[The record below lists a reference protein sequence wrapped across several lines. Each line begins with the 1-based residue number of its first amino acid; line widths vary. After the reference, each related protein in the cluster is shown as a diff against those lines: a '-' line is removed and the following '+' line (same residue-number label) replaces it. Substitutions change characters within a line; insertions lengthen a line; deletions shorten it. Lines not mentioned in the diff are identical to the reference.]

1 MDAKEKDQPKQEAK
15 STDSSF
21 MKIGLIAG
29 GVVGVAAIAVILAMV
44 VPRLA
49 ASKAEKAPET
59 SAAGELDKIAVVS
72 LGRVEVSK
80 ANDPMQQSYT
90 RVSVLIDLVVPADR
104 SGEVGA
110 EITRLASIFKESA
123 RQAFLDADARDL
135 ATENVGGVKNAIKTR
150 INEKL
155 GQEVVQE
162 VVFPE
167 YKAF

>member
-1 MDAKEKDQPKQEAK
+1 MDSKEKDQSKQEAK
-15 STDSSF
+15 PADNSF

-29 GVVGVAAIAVILAMV
+29 GVVGVAVIGVLLAII
-44 VPRLA
+44 VPRLSA
-49 ASKAEKAPET
+49 GKAEKAPE
-59 SAAGELDKIAVVS
+59 AATNELDRIAVIS

-104 SGEVGA
+104 SGDVGA

-123 RQAFLDADARDL
+123 RQAFLDADSRDL

-155 GQEVVQE
+155 GQEVVKE